1 MSVRLKDTGGA
12 VHIRWIPKYTFLE
25 RLGHWIHAATYVP
38 LAITGFMIF
47 APGFKGL
54 TQGDLGENLRV
65 LHRILA
71 VAFGIMPVSYLLLQ
85 PRRLLM
91 NIRENFSFGR
101 DDIGWL
107 KAAIPYYLL
116 GRHVDMPPQPR
127 FNTGERLNAAT
138 IMLGTVV
145 FGLTG
150 FIMWFGKGHI
160 PVWLFQAAVIIHDL
174 AMIATVCMFIIHLF
188 LAVAHPLMWQA
199 MVSMRFGVVSESYA
213 REHHA
218 KWYYGERRAKEMWE
232 AHQKAVAEGAAHSES

>member
-1 MSVRLKDTGGA
+1 MSVRLRDTGGA
-12 VHIRWIPKYTFLE
+12 IHIRWIPKYTVLE
-25 RLGHWIHAATYVP
+25 RLGHWIHAATYIP

-54 TQGDLGENLRV
+54 TQGQLGENLRV
-65 LHRILA
+65 AHRILA
-71 VAFGIMPVSYLLLQ
+71 VLFAITPVLYTIFQ

-91 NIRENFSFGR
+91 NIRENFNFGR

-116 GRHVDMPPQPR
+116 GRHVEMPPQPR

-145 FGLTG
+145 FGITG
-150 FIMWFGKGHI
+150 VVMWFGKGYI
-160 PVWLFQAAVIIHDL
+160 PVWMFQTAVIIHDL
-174 AMIATVCMFIIHLF
+174 AMIATVCMFIVHLF

-218 KWYYGERRAKEMWE
+218 KWYYGEKRAKEMWE
-232 AHQKAVAEGAAHSES
+232 AHLKELKAQAEQGKG

>member
-1 MSVRLKDTGGA
+1 MSVRLRDGEG
-12 VHIRWIPKYTFLE
+12 VIHIRWIPKYTVLE
-25 RLGHWIHAATYVP
+25 RLGHWAHAFTYVP

-54 TQGDLGENLRV
+54 TQGDLGTNLRV

-71 VAFGIMPVSYLLLQ
+71 IGFGTVPVLYAILQ

-91 NIRENFSFGR
+91 NIQENFRFNR

-107 KAAIPYYLL
+107 KGAFPYYVL
-116 GRHVDMPPQPR
+116 GRHEDMPPQPR

-138 IMLGTVV
+138 IIVGTIL

-150 FIMWFGKGHI
+150 FVMWFGKGI
-160 PVWLFQAAVIIHDL
+160 VPPWLFQGAVILHDL
-174 AMIATVCMFIIHLF
+174 TFIATFCMFIIHLF
-188 LAVAHPLMWQA
+188 LAVAHPLMWQS

-218 KWYYGERRAKEMWE
+218 KWYYGEKRAREMWE
-232 AHQKAVAEGAAHSES
+232 AHQKEKRETQSAEA